1 MGVEDRDRWRDGQ
14 PRKTHA
20 GPMPAALRWGHVS
33 ILAFWFAVMGVV
45 YLAMDHY
52 RKPQAAVVTAQGEL
66 RVHRHRD
73 GHFYVEGAVNGK
85 PLTFLIDTGA
95 SSVVVSEEFARSA
108 GLQDGQPATFN
119 TANGKL
125 QGRLVRGVPVS
136 AGPFSVSAATVGV
149 GLVGSRSDHGLL
161 GQSFLSRFDMS
172 ISKKELVLRR
182 P

>member
-1 MGVEDRDRWRDGQ
+1 MGVEDRDRWRDAQ
-14 PRKTHA
+14 PRKTRVE
-20 GPMPAALRWGHVS
+20 PMSRALRWGHVS
-33 ILAFWFAVMGVV
+33 LLAFWFAVMGVV
-45 YLAMDHY
+45 YLAIDHY

-66 RVHRHRD
+66 RIHRHRD

-95 SSVVVSEEFARSA
+95 SGVVVSEEFARSA
-108 GLQDGQPATFN
+108 GLRNGEPATFN
-119 TANGKL
+119 TANGQL

-149 GLVGSRSDHGLL
+149 GLVGNRSDHGLL
-161 GQSFLSRFDMS
+161 GQSFLSRFEIS